1 MTELITATVFLVFI
15 LIREKQH
22 QDEVKLL
29 TRSLIAKNVYE
40 LNSSEKPSEDK
51 TPVLIPEDQASDEEF
66 LRAIKKQL
74 DRQTPQDKFKEKVNK
89 VWPKSAK

>member
-22 QDEVKLL
+22 SDEVKLL

-40 LNSSEKPSEDK
+40 LNNSEKPSGDK
-51 TPVLIPEDQASDEEF
+51 APVFIPEDQVGDEEF
-66 LRAIKKQL
+66 LQAIKKQL
-74 DRQTPQDKFKEKVNK
+74 GRQTFQDKFKEKINK
-89 VWPKSAK
+89 VWPKSVK